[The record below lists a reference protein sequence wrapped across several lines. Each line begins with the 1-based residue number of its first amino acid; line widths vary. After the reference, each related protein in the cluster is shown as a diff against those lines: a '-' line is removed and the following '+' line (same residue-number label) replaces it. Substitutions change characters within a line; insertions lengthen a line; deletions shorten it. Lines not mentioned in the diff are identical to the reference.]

1 MAPATCDMLRRAL
14 QQVVAVKVGVLL
26 ACFLCIFVLGRWST
40 STKVEKSALH
50 QRSRIDVRGS
60 PISKIAAQPSTESS
74 CQKQLREIFE
84 QGLWKDVDLSSYNE
98 LAAKMDEIMPEI
110 QEGHSG
116 QLVAERK
123 AYILMAS
130 LPCVRRICE
139 IGFNGGHSAA
149 LWLKAAPKAEVVMFD
164 LWNHTY
170 NARGEA
176 FLRDPR
182 STREFQLPNANERL
196 HIIKGSSLK
205 TVPSFARDFPE
216 KKCDLISIDGG
227 HTEDIARADL
237 WSMANL
243 ANRNFH
249 VLLLD
254 DTNCEGFWCNGPQAA
269 LEHHMGTGLVKI
281 IAGITE
287 ENAGRGLSILQYIKH

>member
-1 MAPATCDMLRRAL
+1 
-14 QQVVAVKVGVLL
+14 
-26 ACFLCIFVLGRWST
+26 
-40 STKVEKSALH
+40 
-50 QRSRIDVRGS
+50 
-60 PISKIAAQPSTESS
+60 
-74 CQKQLREIFE
+74 
-84 QGLWKDVDLSSYNE
+84 
-98 LAAKMDEIMPEI
+98 MDEIMPEI

-130 LPCVRRICE
+130 LPCIRRICE

-149 LWLKAAPKAEVVMFD
+149 LWLKAAPRAEVVMFD

-176 FLRDPR
+176 FLRDPH
-182 STREFQLPNANERL
+182 TAREFQLPNADERL

-205 TVPSFARDFPE
+205 TVPSFARNFPE

-269 LEHHMGTGLVKI
+269 LEHHMSTGLVKI